1 MKFNGPK
8 HEIIAKAVQNI
19 NVKSEEFLLYL
30 KGLYEAYSF
39 QF

>member
-1 MKFNGPK
+1 MKFNRPK
-8 HEIIAKAVQNI
+8 HGIIAKAVQNI
-19 NVKSEEFLLYL
+19 NVTAGEFLLYL